1 MKGVTKMEEKN
12 IASVEMDIMKASAVL
27 EVLSGYLDATNDTAM
42 EQATN
47 ADILTSIARDYL
59 RKVEKALL
67 IR

>member
-1 MKGVTKMEEKN
+1 MEETRMAN
-12 IASVEMDIMKASAVL
+12 IETDVMKASAVL
-27 EVLSGYLDATNDTAM
+27 EMLSGYLDATNDTAM